1 MVSGDNKM
9 TLSKVDM
16 ALIDTRLALSESY
29 TATGKANIALNK
41 AQFTLFMGTIFR
53 LPPYPSLLVN
63 LCALAP
69 LWLFL
74 R

>member
-1 MVSGDNKM
+1 M
-9 TLSKVDM
+9 TLSKANM
-16 ALIDTRLALSESY
+16 TLINTQLALSESY
-29 TATGKANIALNK
+29 TANGKANIALDK

-53 LPPYPSLLVN
+53 LSPYPSLLVN